1 VPDSYADF
9 AEEIAPALREAG
21 LLAEHSPGTFRE
33 SLFPDNGP
41 HLPAS
46 HPVQAA
52 RTAAVGAV

>member
-1 VPDSYADF
+1 
-9 AEEIAPALREAG
+9 

-52 RTAAVGAV
+52 RAAAVGAV